1 MKSCGKGQ
9 PREEKEKANEN
20 TIIQANCNQAKM
32 RRFEKLNPTKYWLPN
47 IPLTLMPPSRNLPSN
62 KFVLR
67 VQPDITKIEL
77 RNYISGLYGV
87 SVTKVNTMNYEGK
100 LKRAPRRGKFY
111 STKRY
116 KKAIITTDD
125 TIRADDFQAE
135 GRRGT

>member
-1 MKSCGKGQ
+1 
-9 PREEKEKANEN
+9 
-20 TIIQANCNQAKM
+20 M

-47 IPLTLMPPSRNLPSN
+47 IPLTLMPPARNLPSN

-67 VQPDITKIEL
+67 VQPDITKVEL
-77 RNYISGLYGV
+77 QNYISQLYGV

-125 TIRADDFQAE
+125 SIRADDFQDE
-135 GRRGT
+135 GRRGAGFIEGEVVSTKRR